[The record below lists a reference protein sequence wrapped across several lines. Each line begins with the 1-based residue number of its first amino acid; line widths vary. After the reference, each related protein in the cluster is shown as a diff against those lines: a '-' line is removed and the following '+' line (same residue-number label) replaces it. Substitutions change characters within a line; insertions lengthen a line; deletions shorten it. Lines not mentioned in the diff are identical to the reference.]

1 MGRVSPFRNIDMN
14 SYMSLLYKKKSVP
27 QNFDSCLKCGIP
39 LLLLWQQGHIIK
51 RIEQVNL
58 FASVKRLWQLC
69 VTALLFSLAP
79 LAAMAQSS
87 ESDEAAE
94 SVAEAEDNLI
104 RLESRFI
111 GDKEQ
116 PSVTYFVPWQGTDS
130 PDDLKWKIER
140 KNDDTLNLV
149 DRDIMLRSMNIYN
162 EMHLEK
168 AN

>member
-1 MGRVSPFRNIDMN
+1 MNVKKNQNIMWLITFIVG
-14 SYMSLLYKKKSVP
+14 LLPVLALA
-27 QNFDSCLKCGIP
+27 QTED
-39 LLLLWQQGHIIK
+39 
-51 RIEQVNL
+51 
-58 FASVKRLWQLC
+58 AS
-69 VTALLFSLAP
+69 SLA
-79 LAAMAQSS
+79 
-87 ESDEAAE
+87 AAE
-94 SVAEAEDNLI
+94 EDLI

-162 EMHLEK
+162 EMSLEDIE
-168 AN
+168 